1 MTVCTPAKNRYN
13 RRVIVLSLIYSA
25 LLIGAVY
32 LFKHHIACGPIAWI
46 VGILPALPIVA
57 IFGAIGVYIVEE
69 TDEYLRMLLVRQTLY
84 ASAITLSITTVWG
97 FLESFG
103 LVGHIE
109 AYYASVLWFAGLGVG
124 TVINRITEGTW
135 SS

>member
-1 MTVCTPAKNRYN
+1 MIVHTSAKKRYS
-13 RRVIVLSLIYSA
+13 RRVIALSLIYSA

-32 LFKHHIACGPIAWI
+32 LFKHHMVSGPMAWI
-46 VGILPALPIVA
+46 VGVLPALLIVA
-57 IFGAIGVYIVEE
+57 IFAAIGACIVEE
-69 TDEYLRMLLVRQTLY
+69 TDEYLRMLLIRQTLY

-103 LVGHIE
+103 LVGHIA
-109 AYYASVLWFAGLGVG
+109 AYYTSVLWFIGHGAGR
-124 TVINRITEGTW
+124 VINRVTEGTW